1 MRDPSFIL
9 QILGMILVIWLLGSY
24 AIKEGLKV
32 EARKKLRKNMNK
44 HDKKY
49 KTR

>member
-9 QILGMILVIWLLGSY
+9 QILGMILVIWLLGNY

-32 EARKKLRKNMNK
+32 EQKKKFMKNMKNFDTKNK
-44 HDKKY
+44 K
-49 KTR
+49 